1 MMKLQNPGILHSMQQ
16 EKFSYANL
24 IRQQQ
29 MQIMK
34 LILTRPQSHNA
45 SFISIFILPYFFD

>member
-1 MMKLQNPGILHSMQQ
+1 MKLQNPGIPHSMQQ